1 MFLGYTKTN
10 HNIKS
15 ESSDQTS
22 LDFVQSDFGRDDDD
36 PLSIRSL
43 SITSLGIIFAIL
55 TIFLPSISILI
66 GRPLSQ
72 RNEIIHNH
80 DFKKDGP

>member
-1 MFLGYTKTN
+1 MSYTKSKQF
-10 HNIKS
+10 IQSKS
-15 ESSDQTS
+15 SEESSHGS
-22 LDFVQSDFGRDDDD
+22 AGSDFEIDDDD

-43 SITSLGIIFAIL
+43 SMTSLGIIFAFL
-55 TIFLPSISILI
+55 TILLPSMSILI

-72 RNEIIHNH
+72 GNEIIHNY

>member
-1 MFLGYTKTN
+1 LSYTKSKQF
-10 HNIKS
+10 IQSKS
-15 ESSDQTS
+15 SEESSHGS
-22 LDFVQSDFGRDDDD
+22 ARNDFERDDDD

-43 SITSLGIIFAIL
+43 SITSLGIIFAVL
-55 TIFLPSISILI
+55 TILLPSISILI

-72 RNEIIHNH
+72 VNEIIHNH

>member
-1 MFLGYTKTN
+1 MSYTKSKQF
-10 HNIKS
+10 IQSKS
-15 ESSDQTS
+15 SEESSHGS
-22 LDFVQSDFGRDDDD
+22 ARNDFEKDDDD

-43 SITSLGIIFAIL
+43 SITSLGIIFAFL
-55 TIFLPSISILI
+55 TILLPSISILI

-72 RNEIIHNH
+72 GKEIIHNH

>member
-1 MFLGYTKTN
+1 MSYTKSN
-10 HNIKS
+10 QFIKS
-15 ESSDQTS
+15 KSSEESS
-22 LDFVQSDFGRDDDD
+22 LGFERIDFEKDDDD

-43 SITSLGIIFAIL
+43 SITSLGIIFAFL
-55 TIFLPSISILI
+55 TILLPSISILI

-72 RNEIIHNH
+72 GKEIIHNH

>member
-1 MFLGYTKTN
+1 MSYTKSKQF
-10 HNIKS
+10 IQSKS
-15 ESSDQTS
+15 SEESFHGSAR
-22 LDFVQSDFGRDDDD
+22 SDFERDDDD

-43 SITSLGIIFAIL
+43 SITSLGIIFAFL
-55 TIFLPSISILI
+55 TFLLPLLGVLI

-72 RNEIIHNH
+72 GNEIIHNQ

>member
-1 MFLGYTKTN
+1 MSYTKSKQF
-10 HNIKS
+10 IQSKS
-15 ESSDQTS
+15 SEESSHGS
-22 LDFVQSDFGRDDDD
+22 ARNDFERDDDDD

-43 SITSLGIIFAIL
+43 SITSLGIIFAFL

-72 RNEIIHNH
+72 GNEIIHNH
-80 DFKKDGP
+80 DLKKDGP

>member
-1 MFLGYTKTN
+1 LSYSKSN
-10 HNIKS
+10 HFIKS
-15 ESSDQTS
+15 KLSEESSLGS
-22 LDFVQSDFGRDDDD
+22 VQSDFERDDDD

-43 SITSLGIIFAIL
+43 SITSLGIIFAFL

-72 RNEIIHNH
+72 GKEIIHNH

>member
-1 MFLGYTKTN
+1 LSYTKSKKS
-10 HNIKS
+10 IKTKS
-15 ESSDQTS
+15 SEESSLGSAQI
-22 LDFVQSDFGRDDDD
+22 DFEKDDDD

-43 SITSLGIIFAIL
+43 SITSLGIIFATL
-55 TIFLPSISILI
+55 TILLPSISILI

-72 RNEIIHNH
+72 GNEIIHNH